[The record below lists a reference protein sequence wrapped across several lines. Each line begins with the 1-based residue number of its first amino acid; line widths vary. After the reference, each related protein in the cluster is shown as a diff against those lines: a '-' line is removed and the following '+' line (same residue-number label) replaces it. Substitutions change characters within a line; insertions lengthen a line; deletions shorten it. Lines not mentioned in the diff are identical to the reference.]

1 LIEAQTCLDLFL
13 GQVEKC
19 FDQHRGVPPVAV
31 LVIILFVVFSVSAFC
46 FAHLAGALA
55 VIAYFALVSGCVFD
69 LIRSS
74 KCKKTLSELAPDGS
88 T

>member
-13 GQVEKC
+13 GQVGKC
-19 FDQHRGVPPVAV
+19 FGRHSGIPPVAV
-31 LVIILFVVFSVSAFC
+31 HAVFLVAVFYVSAFC
-46 FAHLAGALA
+46 FAHLVVALA

-74 KCKKTLSELAPDGS
+74 KRKKMLSELAPDGS